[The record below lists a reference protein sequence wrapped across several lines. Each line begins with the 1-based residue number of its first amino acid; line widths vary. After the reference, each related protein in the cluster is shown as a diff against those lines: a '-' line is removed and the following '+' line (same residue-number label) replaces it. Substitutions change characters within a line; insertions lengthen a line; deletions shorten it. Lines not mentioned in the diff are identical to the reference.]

1 MASDI
6 KTILRDLQSGYQ
18 SIRDIDHGIPEI
30 DILSDEISDL
40 LIELENQLDE
50 EETET
55 ANEIQSEN
63 VNKIGG

>member
-1 MASDI
+1 MMASDM

-40 LIELENQLDE
+40 LIELQSRLNE
-50 EETET
+50 EEIDT
-55 ANEIQSEN
+55 ANETQN

>member
-40 LIELENQLDE
+40 LIELQSQLNE
-50 EETET
+50 EEIDT
-55 ANEIQSEN
+55 ANETHN

>member
-40 LIELENQLDE
+40 LIELQSQLNE
-50 EETET
+50 EEIDT
-55 ANEIQSEN
+55 ANETQN

>member
-1 MASDI
+1 MASNI

-40 LIELENQLDE
+40 LIELQSQLNE
-50 EETET
+50 EEIDT
-55 ANEIQSEN
+55 ANETHN

>member
-40 LIELENQLDE
+40 LIELQSRLNE
-50 EETET
+50 EEIDT
-55 ANEIQSEN
+55 ANETHN

>member
-40 LIELENQLDE
+40 LIELQSRLNE
-50 EETET
+50 EEIDT
-55 ANEIQSEN
+55 ANETQN

>member
-40 LIELENQLDE
+40 LIELQSQLNE
-50 EETET
+50 EEIGT
-55 ANEIQSEN
+55 ANETQN